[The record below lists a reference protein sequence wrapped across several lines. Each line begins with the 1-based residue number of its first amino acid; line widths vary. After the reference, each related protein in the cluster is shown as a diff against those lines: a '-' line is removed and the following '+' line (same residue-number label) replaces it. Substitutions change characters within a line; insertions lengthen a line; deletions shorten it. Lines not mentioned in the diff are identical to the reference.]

1 MSEYFIS
8 RTSIWTVFMLPI
20 MYGPIKSMIEISR
33 SSYNV
38 SVIVNT
44 PIGVITNAASM
55 AAYVNDL
62 LLIHFL
68 LSLVESFNT

>member
-1 MSEYFIS
+1 
-8 RTSIWTVFMLPI
+8 MLPM
-20 MYGPIKSMIEISR
+20 MYGPIKSIIEISR

-55 AAYVNDL
+55 AAFVKGL
-62 LLIHFL
+62 LLFHFCCYL
-68 LSLVESFNT
+68 

>member
-8 RTSIWTVFMLPI
+8 RTSIWTVFMLPM
-20 MYGPIKSMIEISR
+20 MYGPIKSIIEISR

-62 LLIHFL
+62 LLIHFF
-68 LSLVESFNT
+68 VVTCRIF

>member
-1 MSEYFIS
+1 
-8 RTSIWTVFMLPI
+8 MLPI
-20 MYGPIKSMIEISR
+20 MYGPIKSIIEISR

-55 AAYVNDL
+55 ATFEG
-62 LLIHFL
+62 LIII
-68 LSLVESFNT
+68 SFFVVTCRIF

>member
-8 RTSIWTVFMLPI
+8 RTSIWTVFMLPM
-20 MYGPIKSMIEISR
+20 MYDGPIKSIIVISR

-38 SVIVNT
+38 SVTVNT

-55 AAYVNDL
+55 AAFVKGL
-62 LLIHFL
+62 LLFHFCCYL
-68 LSLVESFNT
+68 

>member
-1 MSEYFIS
+1 
-8 RTSIWTVFMLPI
+8 MLPI
-20 MYGPIKSMIEISR
+20 MYGPIKSIIEISR

-55 AAYVNDL
+55 ATFVKDL
-62 LLIHFL
+62 LLFHFL
-68 LSLVESFNT
+68 LLLVESFNT

>member
-8 RTSIWTVFMLPI
+8 RTSIWTVFMLPM
-20 MYGPIKSMIEISR
+20 MYGPIKSIIEISR

-55 AAYVNDL
+55 AAFVNQ
-62 LLIHFL
+62 LIII
-68 LSLVESFNT
+68 SFFCCYL